1 MPALVNAQQLQRST
15 SQRPPKNE
23 EVLAI
28 SNSSL
33 GPLLDP
39 ILDLDLPS
47 EIKAQIFKYL
57 NIEDAGSLRLIS
69 RAWAITGTER
79 LFRDGFKLHPHCQPT
94 DMDRLRKVSECP
106 HLAQTIKSI
115 IMFLDSSDAR
125 KWTFYFS
132 DAREILRRRIA
143 SEPGFC
149 DPVHLAT
156 AFSNLPNFKSLT
168 ITSLSYPLSEDMFQS
183 TSTWIPSWN
192 STIEE
197 ERTQFMADDL
207 SQWYYTS
214 IVAAINAAGAE
225 LLSVEFDCLPMDCLS
240 SQELG
245 SPPFIPL
252 QPSLHR
258 LCLLSE
264 CSGHPYRSLSGLV
277 TPLEQLSI
285 GFWDYGF
292 TSWQDSLVAQR
303 IIDLLISAQRL
314 RRLDLMFVMNL
325 STSMTPDFQIAW
337 KNSFYSITIPRLE
350 SLRLHQTDIPG
361 SLLISFLERHRSTL
375 KNLHLSGG
383 YGCGPGSGW
392 NHLTRFQWKEM
403 LTSLR
408 DNLSLQKFELLT
420 YDDRKNIYD
429 WNWNTVPGTDVTF
442 AKLLENYVLRI
453 GPWPFLMPLE
463 KTSYDY
469 WGWKVDA
476 EVWGMS

>member
-1 MPALVNAQQLQRST
+1 MPALMNAQQFQNPT
-15 SQRPPKNE
+15 SPKLPRNE
-23 EVLAI
+23 EPLAAPGL
-28 SNSSL
+28 S
-33 GPLLDP
+33 
-39 ILDLDLPS
+39 LDLGLGVGLPS
-47 EIKAQIFKYL
+47 EIKANMFDYL
-57 NIEDAGSLRLIS
+57 SVKDAGSLRLTS

-94 DMDRLRKVSECP
+94 DMDRLSEVSECP

-115 IMFLDSSDAR
+115 VIFLDSSDAR

-143 SEPGFC
+143 NEPGFC
-149 DPVHLAT
+149 DPVHLAK

-183 TSTWIPSWN
+183 TSTWVPNWN

-214 IVAAINAAGAE
+214 IVAAINAANVS
-225 LLSVEFDCLPMDCLS
+225 LSSVEFDCLPMDCLS

-252 QPSLHR
+252 QPSLNR

-264 CSGHPYRSLSGLV
+264 CPGHPYKSLSGLV
-277 TPLEQLSI
+277 SPLEQLSI

-303 IIDLLISAQRL
+303 ITDLLLSAQRL

-325 STSMTPDFQIAW
+325 ATNMTPEFQITW
-337 KNSFYSITIPRLE
+337 KNSFYDITIPHLE
-350 SLRLHQTDIPG
+350 SLRLHQTDVPG
-361 SLLISFLERHRSTL
+361 PLLISFLEQHRSTL

-392 NHLTRFQWKEM
+392 NHLTRFQWKDI

-420 YDDRKNIYD
+420 YDDRRNIYD
-429 WNWNTVPGTDVTF
+429 WNWDTVPGTEITF
-442 AKLLENYVLRI
+442 AKLLENYVM
-453 GPWPFLMPLE
+453 GKSPWPFLMPVE
-463 KTSYDY
+463 RTKHDY
-469 WGWKVDA
+469 WGWRVDA
-476 EVWGMS
+476 QVWRMC

>member
-1 MPALVNAQQLQRST
+1 MNEPQLIRKST
-15 SQRPPKNE
+15 SAELPKNE
-23 EVLAI
+23 ETLDA
-28 SNSSL
+28 SSL
-33 GPLLDP
+33 SLA
-39 ILDLDLPS
+39 LPS
-47 EIKAQIFKYL
+47 EIKANIFDFLTVK
-57 NIEDAGSLRLIS
+57 DAGSLRLTS

-94 DMDRLRKVSECP
+94 DMDRLREVSECP

-115 IMFLDSSDAR
+115 VIFLDSSDAR

-143 SEPGFC
+143 NEPGFC
-149 DPVHLAT
+149 DPVYLAH
-156 AFSNLPNFKSLT
+156 AFGNLPNFRHLT

-183 TSTWIPSWN
+183 TSTWVPNWN

-197 ERTQFMADDL
+197 QRTQFMADDL

-214 IVAAINAAGAE
+214 IVAAINAANVP
-225 LLSVEFDCLPMDCLS
+225 LSSVEFDCLPMDCLS

-264 CSGHPYRSLSGLV
+264 YPGHPYKSLTGLV
-277 TPLEQLSI
+277 SPLKQLSI

-303 IIDLLISAQRL
+303 ITDLLLSAKHL

-325 STSMTPDFQIAW
+325 ATNMTPEFQIAW
-337 KNSFYSITIPRLE
+337 QDSFYNITIPRLE
-350 SLRLHQTDIPG
+350 SLRLHQTDVPG
-361 SLLISFLERHRSTL
+361 PLLVSFLKRHRSTL

-392 NHLTRFQWKEM
+392 NYLTRFQWKDI
-403 LTSLR
+403 LTSLK
-408 DNLSLQKFELLT
+408 DDLSLEKFELLT
-420 YDDRKNIYD
+420 YDDRGNIYD
-429 WNWNTVPGTDVTF
+429 WNWNSVPGTEITF
-442 AKLLENYVLRI
+442 AKLLENYVL
-453 GPWPFLMPLE
+453 GKSPWPFLMPAQ
-463 KTSYDY
+463 KTMDDY
-469 WGWKVDA
+469 WGWRVDA
-476 EVWGMS
+476 QVWRLCWFYRLLV

>member
-1 MPALVNAQQLQRST
+1 MPALMNAQQLQRST
-15 SQRPPKNE
+15 SQRLPKKE
-23 EVLAI
+23 EALAI
-28 SNSSL
+28 SNFSL
-33 GPLLDP
+33 DPLLDP

-47 EIKAQIFKYL
+47 EIKAQIFIHL
-57 NIEDAGSLRLIS
+57 DIEDAGFLRLTS

-115 IMFLDSSDAR
+115 VIYLDSSDAR
-125 KWTFYFS
+125 K
-132 DAREILRRRIA
+132 ILRRRIA
-143 SEPGFC
+143 NETGSC
-149 DPVHLAT
+149 DPVHLAK

-168 ITSLSYPLSEDMFQS
+168 ITSLSYPLSEEMFQS

-192 STIEE
+192 WTIEE
-197 ERTQFMADDL
+197 ERTRFMADDL

-214 IVAAINAAGAE
+214 NVAAINAAGVE

-285 GFWDYGF
+285 GFWDYGV

-303 IIDLLISAQRL
+303 IIDLLISARRL

-337 KNSFYSITIPRLE
+337 KTSFYSITIPRLE

-361 SLLISFLERHRSTL
+361 SLLISFLERHGSTL

-383 YGCGPGSGW
+383 YECGPGSGW
-392 NHLTRFQWKEM
+392 NHLTRSQWKEM

-442 AKLLENYVLRI
+442 AKLLENYVLRK

-463 KTSYDY
+463 KTEHDY

-476 EVWGMS
+476 EVWGTS